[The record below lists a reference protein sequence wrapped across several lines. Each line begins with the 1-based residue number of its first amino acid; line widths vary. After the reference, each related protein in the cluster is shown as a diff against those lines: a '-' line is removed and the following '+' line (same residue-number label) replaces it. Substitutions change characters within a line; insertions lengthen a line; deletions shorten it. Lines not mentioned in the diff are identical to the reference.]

1 MGADWTDPRGDDQS
15 DDPTGGGR
23 QYGMRVGKQY
33 GMRPTRQYGMRPLGR
48 QYGMR
53 PTRQY
58 GMRPIRQYG
67 MRPAEADDDAGAGY
81 LDPAEWGADI
91 AALFCAMS
99 ATIRLGAQVVD
110 DVDDLLIPSRFVS
123 TRYLPPPEQTEAA
136 LGPVRAG
143 PFADAAEAAAIEAAK
158 IPLAQRTL
166 RPREHEL
173 SAEVSVRNSL
183 MRGLERHPEVADAVK
198 RDIARALAVQAD
210 GAFLHGGG
218 GEPAPAG
225 ITAYG
230 RELSQAGSALDLA
243 REILRAFR
251 EDTAARF
258 ENPGWVFDPATLEEL
273 ARLPTSASRSK
284 PHKNAST
291 LDDTRLLQLDG
302 VDGGVLLGYPFVVT
316 RAATEGNTSRIYF
329 SADWTEAW
337 IGTGLDLVTVQFSTG
352 AGFKEDS
359 TVIKAVSHH
368 DFVVRRGTLF
378 AFTTQREP

>member
-1 MGADWTDPRGDDQS
+1 MGADFTDPRGDDQS

-58 GMRPIRQYG
+58 GMRPARQYG
-67 MRPAEADDDAGAGY
+67 MRPAEDDAAT
-81 LDPAEWGADI
+81 LDPAQWSADI
-91 AALFCAMS
+91 AELFCAMS
-99 ATIRLGAQVVD
+99 ATIRLGAQIVD

-123 TRYLPPPEQTEAA
+123 TRYLPPPEETEAA
-136 LGPVRAG
+136 VGPVRAG
-143 PFADAAEAAAIEAAK
+143 PFADEAEAAAIDAAR

-183 MRGLERHPEVADAVK
+183 MHGLERHPEVADAVK

-218 GEPAPAG
+218 GKPAPTG
-225 ITAYG
+225 ITSYG
-230 RELSQAGSALDLA
+230 YELSETSGSALELA
-243 REILRAFR
+243 REILRVFR
-251 EDTAARF
+251 LETAARF

-316 RAATEGNTSRIYF
+316 RAATEGTRSRIYF

-337 IGTGLDLVTVQFSTG
+337 IGTGRDLVTVEFSTG

-368 DFVVRRGTLF
+368 DFVVRRRHLF
-378 AFTTQREP
+378 LFTTQREP